1 MASPAHTYRPD
12 IDGLR
17 AISVGV
23 VVAFHAFFRQGFGGF
38 VGVDIFFVISGYLIS
53 GIILGDLEAGRFS
66 FARFYGRRVRR
77 IYPALVLVL
86 AVTLAAGWY
95 ELFDDR
101 FQQLGRHIAAAAA
114 FVSNL
119 VLYGESNYFDTSSD
133 AKPLLHLWSL
143 GVEEQFYILW
153 PLVLVL
159 AWRLGASRERVGT
172 GFSHQRCDHKG
183 SARGVWIALA
193 CALVASLAHM
203 AWLMG
208 RDVSAAF
215 YIPTARFWEMLAGA
229 ALVWAERRGFAMPL
243 RARHGLSLIGLAL
256 LLGGLHF
263 ITEAVPFP
271 GAAALVPVL
280 AAVMLIAAG
289 PAALVNRFVLSLAP
303 MRWLGQISYPLYLWH
318 WPVLVLAR
326 TAGFVDTRAMVVA
339 VLAGVVL
346 AWGTTRLVEP
356 PLRFGGASRAKTGG
370 LLAAM
375 GVLAGLGLLAGYGPW
390 RSYTSARVAPLARQL
405 LWTVPVGS
413 EAEAARCTRLMPQ
426 RAGLVTGVS
435 GNDFCYLSQPRAP
448 DVALLGDS
456 LNLSLYPGLARYAD
470 LSVLIAS
477 ASEAAP
483 FYDTTTTESFDKT
496 RLNNWRLTNQA
507 LDFAIANPSI
517 RAVVLSYANGDQL
530 LNPASAHRITDRAD
544 PRTAPPM
551 EVVERALR
559 RTLARLTVAGKGVI
573 LIAPNARMGFDPAD
587 CLTGLR
593 PIHGPAYRQTC
604 AEPETGVMAQR
615 RRTYDAVLARVAAD
629 YRDVRVVDLAPPLCD
644 ARQCYALRGGHLLY
658 RDTLH
663 LSDDGSRAVAPLLY
677 TAIRQAA
684 SVPPPA
690 R

>member
-1 MASPAHTYRPD
+1 MTKQAGLVQGRGMSAPAHTYRPD

-38 VGVDIFFVISGYLIS
+38 IGVDIFFVISGYLIS

-66 FARFYGRRVRR
+66 FSRFYGRRVRR

-153 PLVLVL
+153 PLVLAW
-159 AWRLGASRERVGT
+159 AWRIAR
-172 GFSHQRCDHKG
+172 
-183 SARGVWIALA
+183 ARGVWIALV
-193 CALVASLAHM
+193 CALAASLAHM

-229 ALVWAERRGFAMPL
+229 TLVWAERRGFAMPL
-243 RARHGLSLIGLAL
+243 RAAHGLSLIGLAL

-263 ITEAVPFP
+263 ITEDVAFP

-289 PAALVNRFVLSLAP
+289 PAALVNRFVLSLTP

-326 TAGFVDTRAMVVA
+326 TAGFIDTRAMVLA
-339 VLAGVVL
+339 VLAGVAL
-346 AWGTTRLVEP
+346 AWITTRFVEP
-356 PLRFGGASRAKTGG
+356 PLRFGGAERRKIGG

-375 GVLAGLGLLAGYGPW
+375 GVLAGLGLLAGFGPW
-390 RSYTSARVAPLARQL
+390 RSATSARVAPITQQL
-405 LWTVPVGS
+405 LWTIPVAS
-413 EAEAARCTRLMPQ
+413 EAEAEACRRLMPQ

-456 LNLSLYPGLARYAD
+456 LNLSLYPGLAHYAD

-507 LDFAIANPSI
+507 LDFAIASPSI
-517 RAVVLSYANGDQL
+517 RVVVLSYANGDQL

-544 PRTAPPM
+544 PAPAAPM
-551 EVVERALR
+551 QVVERALR
-559 RTLARLTVAGKGVI
+559 RTLGRLDAAGKGVI

-587 CLTGLR
+587 CLTALR
-593 PIHGPAYRQTC
+593 PIHGPAYRHTC
-604 AEPETGVMAQR
+604 AEPETGAMAR
-615 RRTYDAVLARVAAD
+615 RRQAYKAVLARVAAD
-629 YRDVRVVDLAPPLCD
+629 YRDVRVVDLAPPLCR
-644 ARQCYALRGGHLLY
+644 AGLCYALRGGRLFY

-663 LSDDGSRAVAPLLY
+663 LSADGSQAVAPLLY
-677 TAIRQAA
+677 AAIRQAA
-684 SVPPPA
+684 SAPPPA